1 MYWGKSLVKANL
13 VEDFSMFFLDVLSSV
28 KRYTRKARGFYLS
41 IWLALPSYEVL
52 HNSGTLPQHRA
63 KLGHRRLDKYLQLSK
78 QPSRRG
84 TGTYR
89 DKGTGKY
96 FSEALILALTNPQYY
111 KNMFMKIASSEHAEN
126 MLCTKIIFI
135 LTFSQIYFQNSTT
148 IYDTCSLHVLSL
160 QFS

>member
-1 MYWGKSLVKANL
+1 MKANL

-78 QPSRRG
+78 NQL
-84 TGTYR
+84 TGNIP
-89 DKGTGKY
+89 TGLG
-96 FSEALILALTNPQYY
+96 SLNNLRWLNLGENLLR
-111 KNMFMKIASSEHAEN
+111 KIKEHFSSENEIWLSAIESFD
-126 MLCTKIIFI
+126 L
-135 LTFSQIYFQNSTT
+135 SRIYFTQLAHSPR
-148 IYDTCSLHVLSL
+148 
-160 QFS
+160 

>member
-1 MYWGKSLVKANL
+1 MNRWWVTCLLLIAYPIPSFASNLILMVERTHLCGYSFGKIEGFYPLHWSICRRFRVESSLALFFYLLESSILGKSLVKANL

-78 QPSRRG
+78 
-84 TGTYR
+84 
-89 DKGTGKY
+89 
-96 FSEALILALTNPQYY
+96 
-111 KNMFMKIASSEHAEN
+111 
-126 MLCTKIIFI
+126 
-135 LTFSQIYFQNSTT
+135 
-148 IYDTCSLHVLSL
+148 
-160 QFS
+160 

>member
-1 MYWGKSLVKANL
+1 MIQNLEYLKIQIQYYFGSIAVNQNQRFEWRIVPSFFSYPLESRMYWGKSLVKANL

-84 TGTYR
+84 TGTYGDR
-89 DKGTGKY
+89 GNCP
-96 FSEALILALTNPQYY
+96 LQVLT
-111 KNMFMKIASSEHAEN
+111 
-126 MLCTKIIFI
+126 
-135 LTFSQIYFQNSTT
+135 
-148 IYDTCSLHVLSL
+148 
-160 QFS
+160 